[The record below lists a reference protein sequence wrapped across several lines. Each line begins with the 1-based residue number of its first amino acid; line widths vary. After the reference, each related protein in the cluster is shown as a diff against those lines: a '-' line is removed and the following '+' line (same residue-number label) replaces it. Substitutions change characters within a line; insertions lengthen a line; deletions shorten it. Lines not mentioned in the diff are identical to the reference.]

1 MTMRSLLN
9 QPKTNLIFYK
19 TDEEIELI
27 REACLLVCKVLTHV
41 GANIKPGIKGS
52 RLDREAEELIRDHG
66 ATPAFKGYIGA
77 GSEEP
82 FPSTL
87 CISRNEAVVHGIPSE
102 DDEFRD
108 GDIVSVDCGTF
119 LNGYY
124 GDAAYTFA
132 LGDVD
137 ETAME
142 LLRVTKTSLYKGIEQ
157 AVHGK
162 RIGDIGFAIQNY
174 TERAFG
180 YSVVRELVGHG
191 VGKSLHEDPEVPNYG
206 KRGNGVLMRDGL
218 VIAIEPMINMGK
230 RDVMQSKDGWTIITS
245 DKKPSAHF
253 EHTVAVRKH
262 HADILS
268 DHQPIE
274 AAVDKNGELKS
285 VDLKEEIGL
294 LVA

>member
-19 TDEEIELI
+19 TDEEIELL
-27 REACLLVCKVLTHV
+27 RDACLLVCKVLTHV
-41 GANIKPGIKGS
+41 GANLKPGMKGS
-52 RLDREAEELIRDHG
+52 QLDREAEELIRDHG

-77 GSEEP
+77 GSETA

-87 CISRNEAVVHGIPSE
+87 CISLNEAVVHGIPS
-102 DDEFRD
+102 DEIAFKD
-108 GDIVSVDCGTF
+108 GDIVSVDCGVL
-119 LNGYY
+119 LNGYH

-132 LGDVD
+132 IGDVD
-137 ETAME
+137 EATME

-206 KRGNGVLMRDGL
+206 KRGNGVLMREGL
-218 VIAIEPMINMGK
+218 VIAIEPMINLGK
-230 RDVMQSKDGWTIITS
+230 KDVMQGKDGWTIVSS
-245 DKKPSAHF
+245 DKKPSAHY

-268 DHQPIE
+268 DHDPIE
-274 AAVDKNGELKS
+274 AAIAMNSELKT
-285 VDLKEEIGL
+285 VEAKEEIG
-294 LVA
+294 VFAA

>member
-41 GANIKPGIKGS
+41 GANLKPGMKGS
-52 RLDREAEELIRDHG
+52 KLDREAEELIRDHG
-66 ATPAFKGYIGA
+66 ATPAFKGYVA
-77 GSEEP
+77 SGSDTE

-102 DDEFRD
+102 DDEFRE
-108 GDIVSVDCGTF
+108 GDIISVDCGTF

-137 ETAME
+137 EKTME

-157 AVHGK
+157 AIHGK

-230 RDVMQSKDGWTIITS
+230 KEVMQGKDGWTIVTS
-245 DKKPSAHF
+245 DKKPSAHY
-253 EHTVAVRKH
+253 EHTVAVRKQ

-274 AAVDKNGELKS
+274 AAIEKNGELKS
-285 VDLKEEIGL
+285 VEAKEEIGA